1 MRRRPLSLLFALS
14 IALAVVASAH
24 NYIALR
30 FVRDTALPSPYS
42 GWASAAIALGAFLLF
57 AQPLGE
63 RNIGPRVGRVLGWPA
78 FLWLGACFYLLL
90 GLWVSD
96 LGLLLTDTEVNIG
109 LARMRAIGVG
119 GMTVALMLLGAS
131 GAIRTPKVKR
141 VEVRIKGWPQALS
154 GYRIVQMSDIH
165 IGTLIRRRFAEGLV
179 ARCNELEADVIAIT
193 GDLVD
198 GSVHHLAD
206 EVAPFG
212 RLRARDGVYFVTG
225 NHDSYSGAD
234 PWVRK
239 LEELGFNVLRNRR
252 VTLERNG
259 AQFQIAGVNDLSS
272 ARLNPPGGHDLPAA
286 LDGWTPQTPLVL
298 LAHDPRTFDQA
309 HPRGVHLQLS
319 GHTHGGQMW
328 PFYGLVRL
336 QTRYV
341 SGHYQSGES
350 QLYVS
355 LGTGY
360 WGPPMRVG
368 APAEI
373 TELLVYPA

>member
-1 MRRRPLSLLFALS
+1 MRRRPLSLLIALS
-14 IALAVVASAH
+14 IALAIVAAAH
-24 NYIALR
+24 GYIAQR

-42 GWASAAIALGAFLLF
+42 EWANAAIALGAFLLF

-78 FLWLGACFYLLL
+78 FLWLGACFYLLV
-90 GLWVSD
+90 GFWTTD
-96 LGLLLTDTEVNIG
+96 LGLLLAGTDDSIPIER
-109 LARMRAIGVG
+109 ARAIGVG
-119 GMTVALMLLGAS
+119 GTTAALMLLGAW
-131 GAIRTPKVKR
+131 GAVRTPRVKR
-141 VEVRIKGWPQALS
+141 IEVRIKGWPQALS

-165 IGTLIRRRFAEGLV
+165 IGSLIRRRFAERLV
-179 ARCNELEADVIAIT
+179 ARCNALLPDVIAIT

-212 RLRARDGVYFVTG
+212 RLRARDGQYFVTG

-239 LEELGFNVLRNRR
+239 VEELGFNVLRNRR
-252 VTLERNG
+252 VTLGRDG
-259 AQFQIAGVNDLSS
+259 AHFALAGVNDLSS
-272 ARLNPPGGHDLPAA
+272 ARLNPPGGHDLAAA
-286 LDGWTPQTPLVL
+286 LDGWTPETPLVL

-309 HPRGVHLQLS
+309 HMRGVHLQLS

-328 PFYGLVRL
+328 PFSILVRF
-336 QTRYV
+336 QTQYV
-341 SGHYQSGES
+341 AGHYRVGES

-355 LGTGY
+355 RGTGF
-360 WGPPMRVG
+360 WGPPMRVF

-373 TELLVYPA
+373 TELRLYPA